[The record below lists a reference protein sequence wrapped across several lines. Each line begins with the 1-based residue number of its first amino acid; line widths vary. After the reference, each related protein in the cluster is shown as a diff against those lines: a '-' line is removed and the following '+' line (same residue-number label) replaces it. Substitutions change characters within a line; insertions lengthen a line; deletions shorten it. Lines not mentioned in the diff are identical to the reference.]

1 MNKILNP
8 NGGVPLTLT
17 DLVYMQSA
25 TFDAFKSVLNA
36 FSNGTGNVRLAGCVV
51 SWADTSRAAKK
62 VSWTAGY
69 VGLHGEVFP
78 VSAGTLDSVE
88 EGTVLYWKITRV
100 QEAQVTLENGQ
111 QAARRERSYATLVP
125 ESLKD
130 DASVK
135 DNDLKELAYYLKE
148 SVKPVVTVYPAKSYT
163 PNVVGAVATKYFYN
177 YGLTVYQAAAVVV
190 AEATLT
196 DGVLCEFDSMQY
208 GFLSGIIYTEGKPLK
223 ACIIGL
229 IDNKM
234 KLYDVS
240 GNAITSLTPCSITTA

>member
-1 MNKILNP
+1 MNRLLNP
-8 NGGVPLTLT
+8 DGGVPLKLT

-25 TFDAFKSVLNA
+25 TFDAFKSFLNS

-51 SWADTSRAAKK
+51 SSASQT

-69 VGLHGEVFP
+69 VGLNGEVFP
-78 VSAGTLDSVE
+78 VSAGSLDNVTS
-88 EGTVLYWKITRV
+88 GTALYWKITRV

-130 DASVK
+130 DTSVK
-135 DNDLKELAYYLKE
+135 DNDLKDLSYYLKDL
-148 SVKPVVTVYPAKSYT
+148 VKPVVTVYSAKSYT
-163 PNVVGAVATKYFYN
+163 PNVVGAIATKYFYN

-190 AEATLT
+190 SEATLT